1 MRFSNHD
8 KRETFRM
15 PQSSPSR
22 TARTRSHFPRMFG
35 KMAILLVMAVGL
47 AHQAHGEQAGPR
59 SAVLSDDRLAGYSPV
74 EQVAG
79 SLKIQGSDTMY
90 PLLTRLSAEFR
101 RRQPLVTIDVK
112 GGGSAK
118 ALADFLQIS
127 PPDGLKAG
135 HAAQVFLVSSSRE
148 LMPSEIKQF
157 TTRHGYEPV
166 AIPVA
171 VDAVGIYVHRD
182 NPIVGLTLDQVD
194 AMFSTTRYREYP
206 QEIRT
211 WGQVG
216 LTGGWQNALIQPY
229 GRDRKSG
236 TRTFFQEH
244 VLAGGEFRT
253 TMQEEPGAA
262 SVILALSQAPLG
274 IAFNGLGLHSTM
286 VRIVPLAEKKDMPFV
301 APSDATIADQ
311 TYPLR
316 RVLYL
321 YMDKSSSASM
331 APATKEF
338 LTFIN
343 SREGQET
350 VIRAGFFPLP
360 MTQIEHTIAALAQS
374 PSPTN

>member
-1 MRFSNHD
+1 
-8 KRETFRM
+8 M
-15 PQSSPSR
+15 PQPF
-22 TARTRSHFPRMFG
+22 RSITIRNRAVFPGMFG
-35 KMAILLVMAVGL
+35 TVAILLAMVVSFARP
-47 AHQAHGEQAGPR
+47 AHGEQAGPR
-59 SAVLSDDRLAGYSPV
+59 STIQSDERLADYRPA

-79 SLKIQGSDTMY
+79 ALRIQGSDTMH

-101 RRQPLVTIDVK
+101 RRQPLVSIDVK

-118 ALADFLQIS
+118 ALADFLQVS
-127 PPDGLKAG
+127 PQGGLKAG
-135 HAAQVFLVSSSRE
+135 HVGHVFLVSSSRE

-157 TTRHGYEPV
+157 TARHGYEPV

-171 VDAVGIYVHRD
+171 VDAVAVYVHRD
-182 NPIVGLTLDQVD
+182 NPIDGLTLDQVD

-211 WGQVG
+211 WGQMG
-216 LTGGWQNALIQPY
+216 LTGGWQNAPIQPY

-244 VLAGGEFRT
+244 VLAGGEFLP

-274 IAFNGLGLHSTM
+274 IAFNGLGLRSTM
-286 VRIVPLAEKKDMPFV
+286 VRLVPLAEKQGMPFV

-321 YMDKSSSASM
+321 YMDKSSATSM
-331 APATKEF
+331 APAVKEF

-343 SREGQET
+343 SRDGQDT

-360 MTQIEHTIAALAQS
+360 MTQIEHSIAALARS
-374 PSPTN
+374 PSPAD

>member
-1 MRFSNHD
+1 MQFSNHD
-8 KRETFRM
+8 KRETYRM
-15 PQSSPSR
+15 SQPSPSQ
-22 TARTRSHFPRMFG
+22 TARTRRHFLGMFG
-35 KMAILLVMAVGL
+35 TITILLAMVVSRT
-47 AHQAHGEQAGPR
+47 HPAHGEQAGPR
-59 SAVLSDDRLAGYSPV
+59 STSQSDERLADYRPV

-79 SLKIQGSDTMY
+79 ALRIQGSDTMY

-101 RRQPLVTIDVK
+101 RRQPLVSIDVK

-118 ALADFLQIS
+118 ALADFLQV
-127 PPDGLKAG
+127 PPQDGLKTG
-135 HAAQVFLVSSSRE
+135 RAAQVFLVSSSRE

-157 TTRHGYEPV
+157 TVRHGYEPV

-171 VDAVGIYVHRD
+171 VDAVAVYVHRD

-206 QEIRT
+206 QEVRT
-211 WGQVG
+211 WGQMG

-244 VLAGGEFRT
+244 VLAGGEFRP

-286 VRIVPLAEKKDMPFV
+286 VRIVPLAERKDMPFV

-321 YMDKSSSASM
+321 YMDKSSATAM
-331 APATKEF
+331 APAVKEF

-343 SREGQET
+343 SRDGQDT

-360 MTQIEHTIAALAQS
+360 MTQIEHTIAALVRS
-374 PSPTN
+374 PSPAN

>member
-1 MRFSNHD
+1 
-8 KRETFRM
+8 M
-15 PQSSPSR
+15 PQPSPSR
-22 TARTRSHFPRMFG
+22 TARTRTRFHGMFG
-35 KMAILLVMAVGL
+35 KMAIFLIMAVSL

-59 SAVLSDDRLAGYSPV
+59 SVVLSDDRLAGYRPI

-79 SLKIQGSDTMY
+79 SLRIQGSDTMH

-101 RRQPLVTIDVK
+101 RRQPLVTIEVK

-118 ALADFLQIS
+118 ALADFLRVS
-127 PPDGLKAG
+127 PSDGLKTG

-157 TTRHGYEPV
+157 TIRHGYEPV

-216 LTGGWQNALIQPY
+216 LTGGWQTAALQPY

-321 YMDKSSSASM
+321 YMDKSASTSM

-360 MTQIEHTIAALAQS
+360 LTQIEQTIAALAQS
-374 PSPTN
+374 PSPAN